1 MCTSGS
7 KVMRKIGTFGPIK
20 TICNS
25 RLPQALMANEIMSN
39 VKEPGCKRNMYPENK
54 CTSRSVL
61 SHVSRPVSMFCTV
74 MTGQWC
80 DDGTGRESGQ
90 TEG

>member
-1 MCTSGS
+1 MCTSRLSGS
-7 KVMRKIGTFGPIK
+7 KVMRRIGTFGPIK

-25 RLPQALMANEIMSN
+25 RLPQALMANETMSN

-61 SHVSRPVSMFCTV
+61 SHVA
-74 MTGQWC
+74 
-80 DDGTGRESGQ
+80 SGFQ
-90 TEG
+90 AGLHVLHSHDRSVV